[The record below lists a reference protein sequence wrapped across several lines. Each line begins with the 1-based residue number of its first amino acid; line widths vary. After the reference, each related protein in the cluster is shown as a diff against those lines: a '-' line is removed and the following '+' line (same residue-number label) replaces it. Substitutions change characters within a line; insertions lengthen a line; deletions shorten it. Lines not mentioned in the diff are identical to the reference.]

1 MDDRSK
7 ILINNMI
14 NMMIEQEGNHCLPVI
29 KQLLDCGFTEEE
41 LVDEFSF
48 DAGDVS
54 QVIEE
59 G

>member
-1 MDDRSK
+1 
-7 ILINNMI
+7 MI